1 MCGISG
7 IVDRNAGTAHETLL
21 AHVRAMSD
29 SLKHRGPDAGD
40 EWIEAESGIA
50 FGHRRLS
57 IIDLSPGGAQPM
69 TSADG
74 RWVISYNGEVFNYL
88 ELRSELEAAGCRF
101 RGASDTEVIL
111 EGCARWGVMAT
122 MRRLIGMFVISL
134 WDRRTRA
141 LFLVRDRLGIK
152 PLYYGEF
159 DRMLIFGSELKAL
172 RAHPGWTPTIDRDA
186 LAAYFRHNYIPQPR
200 SIYREIR
207 KLPPGH
213 VLTLEPG
220 KPATLTPFWSMRDV
234 AVKGIAEARRS
245 KLSDAEAIEQL
256 DTLLRDAVR
265 RRMIADVPLG
275 AFLSGGIDSST
286 VVALMQAQ
294 SNRPVRTFTIGFH
307 EADYNEAQHAKAIA
321 RHLGTDHT
329 ELYVDPRHALDIIP
343 GLSDWYDEPFADSS
357 QIPTYL
363 VSEMTRRYVT
373 VALSGDGGDE
383 VFAGYNRYFWADMM
397 SGRMGFLPRAVRLA
411 GATAIRRLS
420 PAAWNRMFSIV
431 PQRLRPRQPGE
442 KIHKLA
448 DILVREDPDIIY
460 RQIVSHWLDPATVV
474 QGAIEPKGILWDD
487 GVSSDVPQFLA
498 RMQFLD
504 TMTYLPDDI
513 LTKVD
518 RATMAVSLEGRVPL
532 LDHRVVEFAWRLPS
546 KFKVRAGVGKWI
558 LRRILDRYVPADL
571 YERPKM
577 GFGVPIDAW
586 LRGPLRDWAEDLL
599 SPSALAADGMLA
611 PGPIR
616 ALWQEHLSG
625 AQNWQYRLW
634 VVLMFQAWRRRW
646 PT

>member
-7 IVDRNAGTAHETLL
+7 IVDRRADTAPETLL

-29 SLKHRGPDAGD
+29 TLKHRGPDAGD
-40 EWIEAESGIA
+40 VWIEAESGVA
-50 FGHRRLS
+50 FGHRRLA

-69 TSADG
+69 ISADG

-88 ELRSELEAAGCRF
+88 ELRAELEAAGCRF

-111 EGCARWGVMAT
+111 EGCARWGVVAT
-122 MRRLIGMFVISL
+122 VRRLIGMFVISL
-134 WDRRTRA
+134 WDRRTHA

-159 DRMLIFGSELKAL
+159 ERMLVFGSELKAL
-172 RAHPGWTPTIDRDA
+172 RACPGWTPTIDRDA

-213 VLTLEPG
+213 VLTLERG
-220 KPATLTPFWSMRDV
+220 KPATLAPFWSMRDV

-245 KLSDAEAIEQL
+245 KLSDDEAIEQL

-286 VVALMQAQ
+286 VVALMQTQ

-307 EADYNEAQHAKAIA
+307 ETDYNEAQHAKAIA

-329 ELYVDPRHALDIIP
+329 ELYVDPQHALDVIP
-343 GLSDWYDEPFADSS
+343 RLPDWYDEPFADAS

-363 VSEMTRRYVT
+363 VSEMTRRHVT

-397 SGRMGFLPRAVRLA
+397 GGRMGFLPRGMRLA
-411 GATAIRRLS
+411 GAAVMRRLS
-420 PAAWNRMFSIV
+420 PAAWDRVFAVV
-431 PQRLRPRQPGE
+431 PSRLRPRQLGE

-448 DILVREDPDIIY
+448 DIMARDDPDIIY
-460 RQIVSHWLDPATVV
+460 RQLISHWMDPATVV
-474 QGAIEPKGILWDD
+474 RDANESKGILWDET
-487 GVSSDVPQFLA
+487 VLADVPQFLA

-504 TMTYLPDDI
+504 TVTYLPDDI

-532 LDHRVVEFAWRLPS
+532 LDHRVVEFAWRLPPR
-546 KFKVRAGVGKWI
+546 FRVRDGVGKWI
-558 LRRILDRYVPADL
+558 LRRILDRYVPAGL

-599 SPSALAADGMLA
+599 SPTALAADGMLEPA
-611 PGPIR
+611 PIR

-625 AQNWQYRLW
+625 TQNWQYRMW

-646 PT
+646 QT

>member
-7 IVDRNAGTAHETLL
+7 ILDRRLGTPQDALL
-21 AHVRAMSD
+21 SHVRAMSD
-29 SLKHRGPDAGD
+29 TLRHRGPDASD
-40 EWIEAESGIA
+40 VWVEAESGIA

-69 TSADG
+69 ISADG
-74 RWVISYNGEVFNYL
+74 RWVISYNGEVFNYR
-88 ELRSELEAAGCRF
+88 ELRAELEAAGCRF
-101 RGASDTEVIL
+101 RGNSDTEVIL

-122 MRRLIGMFVISL
+122 VGRLIGMFALSL
-134 WDRRTRA
+134 WNRQTRA
-141 LFLVRDRLGIK
+141 LYLVRDRLGIK

-159 DRMLIFGSELKAL
+159 EHMLIFGSELKAL
-172 RAHPGWTPTIDRDA
+172 RACPGWTPTIDHEA
-186 LAAYFRHNYIPQPR
+186 LAAYFRHNYVPQPK

-220 KPATLTPFWSMRDV
+220 ATAQLTPFWSMREV
-234 AVKGIAEARRS
+234 AIEGVAAARRS

-256 DTLLRDAVR
+256 DALLRDAVR

-286 VVALMQAQ
+286 VVALMQSQ

-307 EADYNEAQHAKAIA
+307 ETGYNEAEHAKAIA

-329 ELYVDPRHALDIIP
+329 ELYVDPQHALDVIP
-343 GLSDWYDEPFADSS
+343 GLPEWYDEPFADAS

-363 VSEMTRRYVT
+363 VSEMTRRHVT

-397 SGRMGFLPRAVRLA
+397 GGRVRFVPRALRSA
-411 GATAIRRLS
+411 GASAMRRLS
-420 PAAWNRMFSIV
+420 PTAWDRVFSIV
-431 PQRLRPRQPGE
+431 PSRLRPRHPGE

-448 DILVREDPDIIY
+448 DIMMREEPDIIY
-460 RQIVSHWLDPATVV
+460 RQLVSHWMDPSTIVR
-474 QGAIEPKGILWDD
+474 GAVEPKSVLWDET
-487 GVSSDVPQFLA
+487 VRADVPQFMA

-504 TMTYLPDDI
+504 TVTYLPDDI

-532 LDHRVVEFAWRLPS
+532 LDHRVVEFAWRLPL
-546 KFKVRAGVGKWI
+546 KFKVRDGVGKWI
-558 LRRILDRYVPADL
+558 LRRILDRYVPASL
-571 YERPKM
+571 YDRPKM

-599 SPSALAADGMLA
+599 SPSALAADGLLEPA
-611 PGPIR
+611 PIR
-616 ALWQEHLSG
+616 ALWQEHLCG
-625 AQNWQYRLW
+625 TQNWQYRLW

-646 PT
+646 RA